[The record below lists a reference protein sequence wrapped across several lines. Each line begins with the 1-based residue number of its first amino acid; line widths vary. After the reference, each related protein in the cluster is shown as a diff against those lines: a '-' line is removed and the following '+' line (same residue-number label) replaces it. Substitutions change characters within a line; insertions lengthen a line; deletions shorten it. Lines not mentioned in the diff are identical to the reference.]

1 MNRIF
6 FVVLLFCM
14 LSCKG
19 KHTEKDVVEV
29 MNELRTIKI
38 ELADTAFRNV
48 NQLLEMSSFVILA
61 NDEPLGDVKR
71 IIVDDE
77 RAFVLDDTPKIVCY
91 NMKGEIEYQI
101 NNKGGGPKEF
111 FRLLDFT
118 INKASNQLIAY
129 DSGKRQLNIYNLK
142 DGQFLSSLSTSTFA
156 PMGMASVDGVFF
168 FDNPDHFNYPDNK
181 ELHYSLLYST
191 IGNKIDNR
199 FFEHDEIS
207 NYSMNYGEGH
217 PFFYNNGSLLYNKRF
232 DTMVYRLVPNK
243 IIPYLNIEL
252 PNPLPDELL
261 KDRIQPIELIKIDY
275 SFGITNLYQCDDIL
289 YFWFS
294 KSGFYQTVFYDLKKN
309 KIIYAGNK
317 VSNNPVKELPVFYP
331 VVGVYQDCFFS
342 LVSPMTILEKLSIDA
357 SVFPK
362 QLQEISEDSNPV
374 LMFYKVKK

>member
-6 FVVLLFCM
+6 FVVFLFCM

-48 NQLLEMSSFVILA
+48 NQLLEMSSFVVLA

-129 DSGKRQLNIYNLK
+129 DSGKRQLNIYNL
-142 DGQFLSSLSTSTFA
+142 
-156 PMGMASVDGVFF
+156 
-168 FDNPDHFNYPDNK
+168 
-181 ELHYSLLYST
+181 
-191 IGNKIDNR
+191 
-199 FFEHDEIS
+199 
-207 NYSMNYGEGH
+207 
-217 PFFYNNGSLLYNKRF
+217 
-232 DTMVYRLVPNK
+232 
-243 IIPYLNIEL
+243 
-252 PNPLPDELL
+252 
-261 KDRIQPIELIKIDY
+261 
-275 SFGITNLYQCDDIL
+275 
-289 YFWFS
+289 
-294 KSGFYQTVFYDLKKN
+294 
-309 KIIYAGNK
+309 
-317 VSNNPVKELPVFYP
+317 
-331 VVGVYQDCFFS
+331 
-342 LVSPMTILEKLSIDA
+342 
-357 SVFPK
+357 
-362 QLQEISEDSNPV
+362 
-374 LMFYKVKK
+374 